1 MFYLKINLRETRL
14 KFFRSAAARRALQR
28 IYKEEGQK
36 VGEHW
41 LRSFAPLH
49 FMTQGF
55 GRYHMAART
64 AYYNK
69 VKRERRVVAEGWV
82 KTHDANYRTSRLI
95 RKPQVVPLVMTGQ
108 AQDRVRALTA
118 KNVKATAPW
127 WGGRGNAGTEA
138 EVKIVI
144 PIPIG
149 HPLHPKQAS
158 TNGPGTGE
166 MVRTIASERKILGEL
181 FCLAVWRRLTTQDGA
196 MGRDVA

>member
-1 MFYLKINLRETRL
+1 MFYLVINLRETRL
-14 KFFRSAAARRALQR
+14 KFFRSRKMRFVLAK

-49 FMTQGF
+49 FMPQGF
-55 GRYHMAART
+55 GRYHMKART
-64 AYYNK
+64 AYYNR
-69 VKRERRVVAEGWV
+69 VKRERDRVSPGWV
-82 KTHDANYRTSRLI
+82 NLHDEPYRTTRLI

-118 KNVKATAPW
+118 KNVKATSPW
-127 WGGRGNAGTEA
+127 IGGRGNTGTDA
-138 EVKIVI
+138 EVKITI

-149 HPLHPKQAS
+149 HPLNPNQAS
-158 TNGPGTGE
+158 KNGPGTGE
-166 MVRTIASERKILGEL
+166 MVRTIASERKILGEM
-181 FCLAVWRRLTTQDGA
+181 FCLAVWRRLTTQSGA